1 MFDFEMWSTEVF
13 ELIDEIEKREA
24 NHEDVT
30 MYKVQL
36 HELWNELFQQDNDM
50 FVQFL
55 KDVLEQTKGVL
66 NGESDQSHLNKLVD
80 EMRERVLKP

>member
-1 MFDFEMWSTEVF
+1 MFDFEMWSTQVF
-13 ELIDEIEKREA
+13 EVIDEIEKREA

-30 MYKVQL
+30 IYKEQL

-55 KDVLEQTKGVL
+55 KDVLEQTKGVI
-66 NGESDQSHLNKLVD
+66 NGESDQSDLNKLVD
-80 EMRERVLKP
+80 EMRERILKP